1 MNRNEM
7 DKKLLYIPAAILF
20 IGVFP
25 LPIGYYTLLRLVVT
39 AAAAYIAYDTFQTD
53 KQSGWIWVF
62 GFIAILF
69 NPLIPI
75 YLDKELWMV
84 IDFAVAILFIV
95 YSRRIN

>member
-1 MNRNEM
+1 MN
-7 DKKLLYIPAAILF
+7 KKLLYIPAAVLF

-53 KQSGWIWVF
+53 KQSGWTWVF
-62 GFIAILF
+62 GFVAILF

-75 YLDKELWMV
+75 YLNKELWMI
-84 IDFAVAILFIV
+84 IDFATAILFIV
-95 YSRRIN
+95 YSRKIS

>member
-1 MNRNEM
+1 M
-7 DKKLLYIPAAILF
+7 DKKLLYIPAAVLF

-62 GFIAILF
+62 GFVAILF

-75 YLDKELWMV
+75 YLDKELWMI
-84 IDFAVAILFIV
+84 IDFAVAVLFII
-95 YSRRIN
+95 YSRKVA

>member
-1 MNRNEM
+1 V
-7 DKKLLYIPAAILF
+7 DKKLLYIPAAVLF

-39 AAAAYIAYDTFQTD
+39 AAAAYIAYDTFQKD

-62 GFIAILF
+62 GFVAILF

-75 YLDKELWMV
+75 YLNKELWMI
-84 IDFAVAILFIV
+84 IDFAAAVLFIV
-95 YSRRIN
+95 YSRKIT

>member
-1 MNRNEM
+1 MM

-39 AAAAYIAYDTFQTD
+39 AAAAYVAYDTFQND

-62 GFIAILF
+62 GFVAILF

-95 YSRRIN
+95 YSRKTS

>member
-1 MNRNEM
+1 M
-7 DKKLLYIPAAILF
+7 DKKLLYIPAAVLF

-62 GFIAILF
+62 GFVAILF

-75 YLDKELWMV
+75 YLNKELWMI
-84 IDFAVAILFIV
+84 IDFAAAILFIV
-95 YSRRIN
+95 YSRKIA

>member
-1 MNRNEM
+1 ME
-7 DKKLLYIPAAILF
+7 KKLLYIPVAVLF

-39 AAAAYIAYDTFQTD
+39 AAATYIAYNTFQKD

-62 GFIAILF
+62 GFVAILF

-75 YLDKELWMV
+75 YLDKELWMI
-84 IDFAVAILFIV
+84 IDFVVAILFIV
-95 YSRRIN
+95 YSRKIA

>member
-1 MNRNEM
+1 M
-7 DKKLLYIPAAILF
+7 DKKLLYIPAAVLF

-62 GFIAILF
+62 GFVAILF

-95 YSRRIN
+95 YSRKIN

>member
-1 MNRNEM
+1 M